1 MPSWDLPSSVRTA
14 GPQPGTFP
22 AQCAPLDLNLGP
34 SQLSAHR
41 WTSMARENAWPER
54 MPDRMSDRMPED
66 MPDKMPDRMPDGMPE
81 DMPECLPDR
90 MPENLPVTKRI
101 DVMVGITRSKV
112 IDVLRSFSE
121 FHFGTIALH
130 GLFSVFMLFDFVT
143 QRPPCGHSRCA
154 GEAPKSSIL
163 GHGAF
168 GDVERRVDHQGN
180 QFAFKKISGAVV
192 QHRGMEHAVQAEIN
206 SLQVCQGSRFVVDFF
221 HHFVAAGDTILV
233 FELLDDLV
241 EAYVHRKLFG
251 NLAYVRLHL
260 ACVAMGLS
268 HIHEKNVLHRDIK
281 PANLLL
287 KKTSGQCKIADFGH
301 AKITFNGRSS
311 SQVGTPNYM
320 APEVVKGR
328 AHGKEVD
335 YWSLGCVLFELCTG
349 ELLFTGSPSEAFS
362 AIMAEIPT
370 STLHKAQAL
379 SVSLRAGLGPN
390 CLQTNTMI
398 PSRGLLSTNMVL
410 PCSVTLIL
418 VVIVGFHCWGGGLH
432 EEGGIPHDHC
442 ACVGEWFPA
451 GYAEAQWAPVGLCSS
466 VLFHA
471 FPHNNPH
478 GLLAGLR
485 ACHVRRPSI

>member
-1 MPSWDLPSSVRTA
+1 
-14 GPQPGTFP
+14 
-22 AQCAPLDLNLGP
+22 
-34 SQLSAHR
+34 
-41 WTSMARENAWPER
+41 
-54 MPDRMSDRMPED
+54 
-66 MPDKMPDRMPDGMPE
+66 
-81 DMPECLPDR
+81 
-90 MPENLPVTKRI
+90 
-101 DVMVGITRSKV
+101 
-112 IDVLRSFSE
+112 
-121 FHFGTIALH
+121 
-130 GLFSVFMLFDFVT
+130 MLFDFVT

-180 QFAFKKISGAVV
+180 QFAFKKISGAVA

-398 PSRGLLSTNMVL
+398 PSRGLLSTTWYYHAVSL
-410 PCSVTLIL
+410 LSFLL
-418 VVIVGFHCWGGGLH
+418 LLSGFT
-432 EEGGIPHDHC
+432 
-442 ACVGEWFPA
+442 A
-451 GYAEAQWAPVGLCSS
+451 GVAGSMRKG
-466 VLFHA
+466 A
-471 FPHNNPH
+471 FPMITV
-478 GLLAGLR
+478 
-485 ACHVRRPSI
+485 HVSVNGFRPAMQRPSGRQLVCAAPFCFMPFPITTRMASLPGFAHAT